1 MCGDCKVTVIMS
13 NYNQEKY
20 VSCAIE
26 SVLNQK
32 VDFAF
37 QLIIT
42 DDFSTKDR
50 SLEIIK
56 RYEAQYPEKIK
67 VLYNQENGG
76 YLKNVLRAKAIT
88 KTPYFCLLD
97 ADDCWTDMNYLQD
110 AVDFLDSHLDY
121 VIYSRNVVCQS
132 EDGSEHLFVLK
143 NIPASDF
150 TLDDYFKHSICMTQ
164 TTGTFFRNVIFINGV
179 PNIMEKA
186 VGTISERSF
195 EGDFDR
201 YLMHLK
207 YGKAHYDPKPSGIY
221 RLLTSGIWSRLTEFE
236 KNIIQAQCYLDYN
249 AYFED
254 KYDAF
259 FSNEAYKTL
268 SCCVTALNELNQ
280 DFSLSDLHREMFFN
294 VASWLHKK
302 RKLISAFD
310 DVKPNGKKVKLKYR
324 ILLFIYDKMRKRLR
338 KKGLV
343 K

>member
-1 MCGDCKVTVIMS
+1 MRGDCKVTVIMS

-26 SVLNQK
+26 SVLNQN

-37 QLIIT
+37 QLLIT
-42 DDFSTKDR
+42 DDFSTKDK
-50 SLEIIK
+50 SVEIIK
-56 RYEAQYPEKIK
+56 QYEAKFPEKIK

-97 ADDCWTDMNYLQD
+97 ADDCWTDMDYLQS
-110 AVDFLDSHLDY
+110 AVNFLDSHPDY
-121 VIYSRNVVCQS
+121 VIYSRNVVCQA
-132 EDGSEHLFVLK
+132 EDGSEHLFVPQ
-143 NIPASDF
+143 NISSSDF
-150 TLDDYFKHSICMTQ
+150 TLDDYFKRSICMTQ

-179 PNIMEKA
+179 PSIMEKA

-254 KYDAF
+254 KYNAF
-259 FSNEAYKTL
+259 FFYEAYKNL
-268 SCCVTALNELNQ
+268 SLCVVALNELNQ
-280 DFSLSDLHREMFFN
+280 DFAFADYIKEMFFN
-294 VASWLHKK
+294 VASSCHKN
-302 RKLISAFD
+302 RELISAFND
-310 DVKPNGKKVKLKYR
+310 AGAKGKKIKLKYR
-324 ILLFIYDKMRKRLR
+324 IMLFVYNKIRKRLQ
-338 KKGLV
+338 KKRLV
-343 K
+343 

>member
-37 QLIIT
+37 QLLIT
-42 DDFSTKDR
+42 DDFSTKDK
-50 SLEIIK
+50 SVEIIK
-56 RYEAQYPEKIK
+56 RYEAKFPEKIK

-132 EDGSEHLFVLK
+132 EDGSEHLFVPK

-150 TLDDYFKHSICMTQ
+150 TLDDYFNRRICMTQ
-164 TTGTFFRNVIFINGV
+164 TTGSFFRNVIFINGV
-179 PNIMEKA
+179 PEMMEKA

-207 YGKAHYDPKPSGIY
+207 YGKAHYDPTPSGIY

-236 KNIIQAQCYLDYN
+236 KNIIQAQCSLDYN

-254 KYDAF
+254 KYAAF
-259 FSNEAYKTL
+259 FLNEAYKHL
-268 SCCVTALNELNQ
+268 SLCITALNELSL
-280 DFSLSDLHREMFFN
+280 DFAFPDCIREMFFN
-294 VASWLHKK
+294 VASACHKG
-302 RKLISAFD
+302 RELIYAL
-310 DVKPNGKKVKLKYR
+310 NGAKSYGKNCKLKYR
-324 ILLFIYDKMRKRLR
+324 VLFFFYNKVRRKLL
-338 KKGLV
+338 KKGLI